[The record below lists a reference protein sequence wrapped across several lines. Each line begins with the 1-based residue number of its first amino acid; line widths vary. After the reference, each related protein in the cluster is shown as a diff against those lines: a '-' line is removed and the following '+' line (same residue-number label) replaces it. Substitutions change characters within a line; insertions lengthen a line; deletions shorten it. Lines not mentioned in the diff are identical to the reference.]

1 MFDFKQ
7 FFKRKRKNS
16 ETLKGLLSQEE
27 FLRFSIIQKEIILEK
42 AKTELAKFLKK
53 GKK

>member
-1 MFDFKQ
+1 MLNFLKQ
-7 FFKRKRKNS
+7 FFKRKS
-16 ETLKGLLSQEE
+16 PGTLKGLLSKEE
-27 FLRFSIIQKEIILEK
+27 FLRFSIIQKEMSLEK